1 MKIIRTRDYQHMS
14 RQAANILSA
23 QVILKPDAVLGLAT
37 GSSPLGIY
45 RQLIEWYHKGDID
58 FSQVH
63 TVNLDEYV
71 GLSPEHEQSYAWFMR
86 HNFFDGA
93 QITPPQTNIPNG
105 LAANEDEECRRYDG
119 VIRSLGGIDLQLLG
133 LGPNGHIGFN
143 EPDRYFS
150 KGTHCVDL
158 TESTIKANS
167 RLFEREEDVPRQA
180 YTMGVQT
187 IMYARMIL
195 VIASGE
201 AKADAV
207 RRMCYGPVDPE
218 CPASILQL
226 HTNCVVIADEA
237 ALSQCPPQ

>member
-105 LAANEDEECRRYDG
+105 LAANEEEECRRYDG

-143 EPDRYFS
+143 EPGDSFE
-150 KGTHCVDL
+150 KGTHKVRL
-158 TESTIKANS
+158 TDATIQANKRFFES
-167 RLFEREEDVPRQA
+167 EEDVPRYA
-180 YTMGVQT
+180 YTMGICD
-187 IMYARMIL
+187 IMQAQRIVM
-195 VIASGE
+195 VVSGA
-201 AKADAV
+201 AKAEIV
-207 RRMCYGPVDPE
+207 RQAFLGPVTPKV
-218 CPASILQL
+218 PASILQL
-226 HTNCVVIADEA
+226 HSDFTLVVDAEA
-237 ALSQCPPQ
+237 SSLL